1 MPNSAC
7 ARRRRRNDD
16 SDSLVENCSE
26 DPDGVMSMC
35 MWATLTYL
43 LNCVALRLE
52 FEVVFRRRSKVVDG
66 RESDQR

>member
-1 MPNSAC
+1 
-7 ARRRRRNDD
+7 
-16 SDSLVENCSE
+16 
-26 DPDGVMSMC
+26 MSMC